1 MRAAIDRCLEL
12 TLALFMALMTLDVLW
27 GVFTRY
33 ALGHQASWSEELAR
47 FLLIW
52 IGLLGAA
59 YASGRNLHLSIELL
73 LPRLSP
79 GRQYLLLQLVDLL
92 VMSFALAVMV
102 GGGIRLM
109 YLTRVLGQSSP
120 ALQLPM
126 WLVYSVL
133 PLSGLLVVYY
143 MAGNLRQRRRGLK
156 APGNVK

>member
-1 MRAAIDRCLEL
+1 
-12 TLALFMALMTLDVLW
+12 MALMTLDVLW

-59 YASGRNLHLSIELL
+59 FASGRNLHLSIDLL

-79 GRQYLLLQLVDLL
+79 ARQHLLLQLVDLL
-92 VMSFALAVMV
+92 VMAFALAVMV

-143 MAGNLRQRRRGLK
+143 MAGNMWRRHRGLK
-156 APGNVK
+156 APGNAK